1 MSQKLLVLSAAI
13 GAGHLKAAEALCQ
26 TFERLVPNGKAVH
39 LDFLKYCGPRFS
51 RLIEESYYFIT
62 KYMAGIYRLLYEI
75 ADKPDAMAKR
85 NQILLALRKYRD
97 FIHEYRPDLILSTHF
112 FPASVVSHYYP
123 KYPVKNGVIL
133 TDYEAHPMWVYPNVH
148 CFFVAHPGMVE
159 ELVHLGV
166 PAGKVRVT
174 GIPIRPE
181 FSHDFVLEKLRA
193 EKGVPEGVPVL
204 LVMSGGNAIGPL
216 DEVLASLNQIT
227 GEFYTIVITG
237 KNEKVRRELEERRD
251 QFRFPLKVLG
261 YVEDMHKWMRLS
273 DLLISKAGGLT
284 VSEVLAVGLPL
295 LVVKPTPGQEE
306 ANARYLVEYQAGIY
320 VKNSEELGS
329 VLGELL
335 SNRTGL
341 QELKK
346 NALML
351 GKPEAATAVIQEM
364 MKESDYPPI
373 FL

>member
-1 MSQKLLVLSAAI
+1 
-13 GAGHLKAAEALCQ
+13 
-26 TFERLVPNGKAVH
+26 
-39 LDFLKYCGPRFS
+39 
-51 RLIEESYYFIT
+51 
-62 KYMAGIYRLLYEI
+62 
-75 ADKPDAMAKR
+75 
-85 NQILLALRKYRD
+85 
-97 FIHEYRPDLILSTHF
+97 
-112 FPASVVSHYYP
+112 
-123 KYPVKNGVIL
+123 
-133 TDYEAHPMWVYPNVH
+133 
-148 CFFVAHPGMVE
+148 MVE

>member
-26 TFERLVPNGKAVH
+26 AFQELTPAGEAVH

-51 RLIEESYYFIT
+51 RMIEDSYYFIT
-62 KYMAGIYRLLYEI
+62 KYMAGIYRMLYEI
-75 ADKPDAMAKR
+75 ADKPDALAKR

-97 FIHEYRPDLILSTHF
+97 FIDEYQPDLILSTHF
-112 FPASVVSHYYP
+112 FPASVVSHYYD
-123 KYPVKNGVIL
+123 KYPVTNGVIL

-148 CFFVAHPGMVE
+148 RFFVAHPGMVE
-159 ELVHLGV
+159 ELIHLGV
-166 PAGKVRVT
+166 PGEKIRVS

-181 FSHDFVLEKLRA
+181 FCQEFEVEKLR
-193 EKGVPEGVPVL
+193 EEQDVPKDVPVL

-216 DEVLASLNQIT
+216 DEVLALLNQMA

-237 KNEKVRRELEERRD
+237 KNEKVRQELTERKD
-251 QFRFPLKVLG
+251 EFRFGLRILG

-306 ANARYLVEYQAGIY
+306 ANARYLVEHQAGIY

-329 VLGELL
+329 TLAELL
-335 SNRTGL
+335 ATPRRLREMKN
-341 QELKK
+341 
-346 NALML
+346 NALKL
-351 GKPEAATAVIQEM
+351 GRPHAAGAIIQEM
-364 MKESDYPPI
+364 IGERQSV
-373 FL
+373 